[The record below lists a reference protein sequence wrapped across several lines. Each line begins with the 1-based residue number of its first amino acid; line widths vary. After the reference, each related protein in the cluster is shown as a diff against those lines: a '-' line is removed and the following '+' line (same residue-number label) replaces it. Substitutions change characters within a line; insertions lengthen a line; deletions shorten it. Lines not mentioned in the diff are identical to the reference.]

1 MTDRSHAGAGSGR
14 GRTGP
19 PGYPPGYPPAADS
32 CSPDQRIAL
41 GSYSLG
47 ALDPAE
53 ADQVRMHLVDC
64 AACRAEYRELAAV
77 PAVLARI
84 TETEMAAGPVP
95 PDGELLTRLLEKAAA
110 REASGRGAVPGS
122 AAADPASAWGPAQGA
137 AQSPF
142 GSPGFADGSPAEAGH
157 SGRASRHRPARQK
170 PAGHQRAGLF
180 AALWSGSLMRRVTIA
195 AAGGALAAVAVITVY
210 AGTGGSKPPVA
221 FSKTISGTNAAM
233 GISGTVQ
240 YHATEWGSWVQ
251 VTMHNVPPGD
261 DCMLLAEDGKGN
273 RVVASTWWAPSS
285 GTATIPGGVAM
296 EADSISKF
304 QVVTAT
310 GKTLLDMPV
319 S

>member
-1 MTDRSHAGAGSGR
+1 VTDRSHAGAGAGR

-19 PGYPPGYPPAADS
+19 PGYPPGYPPPADS

-77 PAVLARI
+77 PAILARI

-95 PDGELLTRLLEKAAA
+95 PDGELLTRLLAKAAA
-110 REASGRGAVPGS
+110 QEASGRTVPAPAVSGADAAAAAYSGGFDT
-122 AAADPASAWGPAQGA
+122 AAADSDAH
-137 AQSPF
+137 
-142 GSPGFADGSPAEAGH
+142 SPGQAAGH
-157 SGRASRHRPARQK
+157 AGRARRRRSARQRSGFL
-170 PAGHQRAGLF
+170 AN
-180 AALWSGSLMRRVTIA
+180 LWSGGLVRRVSIA
-195 AAGGALAAVAVITVY
+195 AAGGVLAAVAVIGVY
-210 AGTGGSKPPVA
+210 AGTGGSKTPVA
-221 FSKTISGTNAAM
+221 FGNTIAATNAAM
-233 GISGTVQ
+233 NISGTVQ
-240 YHATEWGSWVQ
+240 YHATDWGSWVQ

-261 DCMLLAEDGKGN
+261 DCMLLALDGKGN

-296 EADSISKF
+296 QADEITKF

-310 GKTLLDMPV
+310 GKTLLDVPV
-319 S
+319 H

>member
-41 GSYSLG
+41 GSYALG

-53 ADQVRMHLVDC
+53 ADQVRTHLVDC

-122 AAADPASAWGPAQGA
+122 AAASPASAWSGQ
-137 AQSPF
+137 
-142 GSPGFADGSPAEAGH
+142 GSPGFAGAADPDLDLSPGGSSH
-157 SGRASRHRPARQK
+157 SGRARRRRPARQK
-170 PAGHQRAGLF
+170 SSGHQKSGLLSS
-180 AALWSGSLMRRVTIA
+180 LWSGSLVRRVSIA
-195 AAGGALAAVAVITVY
+195 AAGGVLAAAAVISVY
-210 AGTGGSKPPVA
+210 AGTTS
-221 FSKTISGTNAAM
+221 SGTPVTTTINASNAAM
-233 GISGTVQ
+233 GITGQVK

-261 DCMLLAEDGKGN
+261 DCMLLAVDNKGN

-296 EADSISKF
+296 EADEIMKF

-310 GKTLLDMPV
+310 GKTLLDAPV
-319 S
+319 H

>member
-1 MTDRSHAGAGSGR
+1 VTDRSHAGAGSGR

-41 GSYSLG
+41 GSYALG

-53 ADQVRMHLVDC
+53 ADQVRIHLVDC

-110 REASGRGAVPGS
+110 REASGRGAVPNP
-122 AAADPASAWGPAQGA
+122 AAASPASAWSSAQG
-137 AQSPF
+137 S
-142 GSPGFADGSPAEAGH
+142 SGFADASDPGLDLSPGSSH
-157 SGRASRHRPARQK
+157 SGRARRRRPARQK
-170 PAGHQRAGLF
+170 SAGHQKSGLLSS
-180 AALWSGSLMRRVTIA
+180 LWSGSLVRRVSIA
-195 AAGGALAAVAVITVY
+195 AAGGVLAAAAVISVY
-210 AGTGGSKPPVA
+210 AGTAGSNVPVTT
-221 FSKTISGTNAAM
+221 TINAANAAM
-233 GISGTVQ
+233 GITGTVQ

-261 DCMLLAEDGKGN
+261 DCMLLAVDGKGN

-296 EADSISKF
+296 EASEISKF

-310 GKTLLDMPV
+310 GKTLLDVPV
-319 S
+319 QH

>member
-1 MTDRSHAGAGSGR
+1 VTDRSHAGAGSGR

-41 GSYSLG
+41 GSYALG

-53 ADQVRMHLVDC
+53 ADQVRTHLVDC

-122 AAADPASAWGPAQGA
+122 AAASPASAWSGQ
-137 AQSPF
+137 
-142 GSPGFADGSPAEAGH
+142 GSPGFAGAADPDLDLSPGGSSH
-157 SGRASRHRPARQK
+157 SGRARRRRPARQK
-170 PAGHQRAGLF
+170 SSGHQKSGLLSS
-180 AALWSGSLMRRVTIA
+180 LWSGSLVRRVSIA
-195 AAGGALAAVAVITVY
+195 AAGGVLAAAAVISVY
-210 AGTGGSKPPVA
+210 AGTTS
-221 FSKTISGTNAAM
+221 SGTPVTTTINASNAAM
-233 GISGTVQ
+233 GITGQVK

-261 DCMLLAEDGKGN
+261 DCMLLAVDNKGN

-296 EADSISKF
+296 EADEIMKF

-310 GKTLLDMPV
+310 GKTLLDAPV
-319 S
+319 H

>member
-41 GSYSLG
+41 GSYALG
-47 ALDPAE
+47 ALDPVE
-53 ADQVRMHLVDC
+53 ADQVRTHLVDC

-110 REASGRGAVPGS
+110 REASGRGAVPNP
-122 AAADPASAWGPAQGA
+122 AAASPASAWSGQGSA
-137 AQSPF
+137 
-142 GSPGFADGSPAEAGH
+142 GFADPDLDLSPGGSSH
-157 SGRASRHRPARQK
+157 SGRARRRRPARQK
-170 PAGHQRAGLF
+170 SSGHQKSGLLSS
-180 AALWSGSLMRRVTIA
+180 LWSGSLVRRVSIA
-195 AAGGALAAVAVITVY
+195 AAGGVLAAAAVISVY
-210 AGTGGSKPPVA
+210 AGTTG
-221 FSKTISGTNAAM
+221 SGTPVTNTINASNAAM
-233 GISGTVQ
+233 GITGQVK

-261 DCMLLAEDGKGN
+261 DCMLLAVDNKGN

-296 EADSISKF
+296 EADEITKF
-304 QVVTAT
+304 EVVTAT
-310 GKTLLDMPV
+310 GKTLLDAPV
-319 S
+319 H